1 MTTHTVYL
9 PKYIQS
15 NFEGYDYL
23 IMLIDELKVF
33 ENSIIVF
40 NFNKVNFIEANLC
53 ALLGA
58 IFEILETK
66 RNVISVVHMND
77 AVMSILCKN
86 EFLFKFGLT
95 TVIDYHDTS
104 ITYKKFTP
112 NDDTSF
118 REYITAQILNRHD
131 FPTVSKAVEKN
142 IIQNIFEIYENART
156 HGLCEFIHTCGQ
168 YYPNKD
174 DRPLYFTIV
183 DKGKNIKENV
193 SDFLKREL
201 SAEEAIGWA
210 MVKGHSTKTGTI
222 SGGLGL
228 AIIFEFIM
236 HNKGMIQVIS
246 SNGYYEYRN
255 GIVETKTFNYVFDG
269 TIVNIKFNLSDNNAY
284 KLIDE
289 EEEEESFDNIF

>member
-1 MTTHTVYL
+1 MVTHTVYL
-9 PKYIQS
+9 PKS
-15 NFEGYDYL
+15 VHSDFEGYDYL

-33 ENSIIVF
+33 DNSLIVF
-40 NFNKVNFIEANLC
+40 DFKKVFFIEANLC

-66 RNVISVVHMND
+66 KNIISVVNMND
-77 AVMSILCKN
+77 GVMSILCKN
-86 EFLFKFGLT
+86 EFLLKFGLS

-118 REYITAQILNRHD
+118 REYITTQLINRND
-131 FPTVSKAVEKN
+131 FPTVSKELSKN
-142 IIQNIFEIYENART
+142 IVQNIFEIYENART

-168 YYPNKD
+168 YYPNKEG
-174 DRPLYFTIV
+174 RPLYFTIV
-183 DKGKNIKENV
+183 DKGMNIKENV
-193 SDFLKREL
+193 SLFLKRDI
-201 SAEEAIGWA
+201 SAEEAIKWA
-210 MVKGHSTKTGTI
+210 MVKGNSTKTGTI

-255 GIVETKTFNYVFDG
+255 GVIEMNTFNYVFDG
-269 TIVNIKFNLSDNNAY
+269 TIVNIKFNFNDTNVYWL
-284 KLIDE
+284 KE
-289 EEEEESFDNIF
+289 EEENFDNIF